1 MDFCAIPHSPLILPP
16 FSLSFSLQMVPT
28 QQLSKLSNLTYL
40 NLGGNRFAHLPAVA
54 FLNLFHLREL
64 HLSRLDFLQR
74 IDSR

>member
-1 MDFCAIPHSPLILPP
+1 MTFCAIPHSPLILHI
-16 FSLSFSLQMVPT
+16 LLSLQMVPT